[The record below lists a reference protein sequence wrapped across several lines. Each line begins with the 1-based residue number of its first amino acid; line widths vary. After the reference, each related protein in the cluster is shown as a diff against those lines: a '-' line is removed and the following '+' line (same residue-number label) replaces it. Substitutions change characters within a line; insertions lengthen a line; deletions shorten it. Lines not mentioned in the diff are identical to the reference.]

1 MTQTLHAP
9 PENASHKAPRNSDH
23 TALALAKR
31 ASRQAGLVGVVLV
44 LVLGFGLAR
53 PIFLEGGNL
62 LNILLQSSVVGLLA
76 LGQTFVLIT
85 GGIDLS
91 IGSIVAVTAVSSG
104 LLSLHNPPLV
114 AVVGGVAVGALA
126 GLLNGLLITLTE
138 ITPFVVT
145 LGTMSIYAGL
155 ALIIAGGQAVYGIP
169 DGFQDVLAGGVA
181 GIPIPVVLLVLFTAL
196 GALTLKYTK
205 FGEYLLAIG
214 GNAEVA
220 RLAGIPV
227 RRYTTLA
234 YVMSG
239 AAAGLAGAVLAARLG
254 AADPTLGQDLLL
266 TAIAAAVMG
275 GTKLAGGEGSMFGA
289 AVGAL
294 LIATLTAGLTTLNV
308 QAFYQQVAVGSA
320 IILALLIDQ
329 FAKRRRA

>member
-1 MTQTLHAP
+1 MTQTISP
-9 PENASHKAPRNSDH
+9 PEP
-23 TALALAKR
+23 ALSPGDGRGIDVRGLAGR
-31 ASRQAGLVGVVLV
+31 AARQMGLVGVLLV

-53 PIFLEGGNL
+53 PVFLEGGNL
-62 LNILLQSSVVGLLA
+62 LNVLLQSSVVGLLA

-91 IGSIVAVTAVSSG
+91 VGSMVAVAAVCSG
-104 LLSLHNPPLV
+104 LLSLSFSPVV
-114 AVVGGVAVGALA
+114 AVLGGVAVGMAA
-126 GLLNGLLITLTE
+126 GLVNGLLITYTQ

-169 DGFQDVLAGGVA
+169 EGFQNVLAGGIA
-181 GIPIPVVLLVLFTAL
+181 GVPVPVVLLVLLTAL
-196 GALTLKYTK
+196 GALALKYTK

-227 RRYTTLA
+227 RRYTALA

-239 AAAGLAGAVLAARLG
+239 AAAGLAGAILAARLG

-266 TAIAAAVMG
+266 TAIAATVMG

-308 QAFYQQVAVGSA
+308 QAFYQQVAVGAA

-329 FAKRRRA
+329 ITRRRA